1 MAQKGIS
8 KDLILAKAIEII
20 ERTENPVIS
29 MKEIAE
35 ELQIKTPSLYNHVKS
50 MNDLFIDVSRYAAD
64 KLKQAQL
71 DAIREKHRDDALLA
85 LATAYR
91 SFARGHKGLYKVTT
105 YLPSL
110 PGEIR
115 TQTAEMVAEPIFLV
129 LSKYGLDQER
139 AIHWQRILRSI
150 INGFL
155 TQEEAGFFQQYP
167 VSIETSYQTALHC
180 YLTGLRAEIEEN
192 HHAEQ

>member
-20 ERTENPVIS
+20 ERTGNPVIS
-29 MKEIAE
+29 MRDIAE
-35 ELQIKTPSLYNHVKS
+35 ELRIKTPSLYNHVKS
-50 MNDLFIDVSRYAAD
+50 MNDLFIDISRYAAD

-71 DAIREKHRDDALLA
+71 DAIQGRLRDDALLA

-91 SFARGHKGLYKVTT
+91 GFAKEHKGLYKVTT

-115 TQTAEMVAEPIFLV
+115 TQTAEMIAGPVFLV
-129 LSKYGLDQER
+129 LSKYGLDQEQT
-139 AIHWQRILRSI
+139 IHWQRILRSI

-167 VSIETSYQTALHC
+167 VSVETSYQTALHC
-180 YLTGLRAEIEEN
+180 YLTGLHAETEEN

>member
-20 ERTENPVIS
+20 ERTGNPAIS
-29 MKEIAE
+29 MRDIAE

-50 MNDLFIDVSRYAAD
+50 MNDLFIDISRYAAD

-71 DAIREKHRDDALLA
+71 DAIQGKHRDDALLA

-91 SFARGHKGLYKVTT
+91 GFAKEHKGLYKVTT

-115 TQTAEMVAEPIFLV
+115 TQTAEMIAGPVFLV
-129 LSKYGLDQER
+129 LSKYELDQER
-139 AIHWQRILRSI
+139 TIHWQRILRSI

-167 VSIETSYQTALHC
+167 VSVETSYQTALHC
-180 YLTGLRAEIEEN
+180 YLTGLHAETEEN